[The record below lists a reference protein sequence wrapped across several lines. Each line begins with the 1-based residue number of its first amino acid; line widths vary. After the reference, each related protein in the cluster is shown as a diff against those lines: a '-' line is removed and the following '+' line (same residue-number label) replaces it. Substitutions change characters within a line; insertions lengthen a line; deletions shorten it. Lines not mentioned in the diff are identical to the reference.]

1 MKERISED
9 QVAVSP
15 ASGPEART
23 SEPSSEEADKER
35 IEARHGV
42 FMLLLHSELKE
53 LCRAKMLRVNGNK
66 SQLTS
71 RLISSG
77 GMLTERQ
84 ARSMHSWMLE
94 AAAIGIRVK
103 PKAKDLS
110 RPEAASR
117 WIEEIRMK
125 CQQCREEV
133 D

>member
-1 MKERISED
+1 MFR
-9 QVAVSP
+9 VS
-15 ASGPEART
+15 
-23 SEPSSEEADKER
+23 
-35 IEARHGV
+35 
-42 FMLLLHSELKE
+42 
-53 LCRAKMLRVNGNK
+53 GNK

-103 PKAKDLS
+103 PKAKDLA
-110 RPEAASR
+110 RPEAASQ
-117 WIEEIRMK
+117 WIEEIKMK
-125 CQQCREEV
+125 CQPCREGV